1 MTYNDRL
8 LHHVKMTKA
17 PPKPKPSKAQPAARA
32 NAREQIKLAARRLFA
47 LRGIDGVSVREIV
60 EAAAQ
65 KNHGSLSYYFGT
77 KEALVREL
85 VADGAKLIDERRNA
99 FLDAL
104 EAKGGPCF
112 VREVVEALVYPSIG
126 LAGAHENE
134 EDTYTRFIVH
144 LGMSHRELFMDA
156 LEKRWNSGYLRALEH
171 LRRLMPDMPAAAK
184 NQRFV
189 FMGAYLGS
197 VLAMREAALT
207 DPSRPHP
214 TWSSED
220 TLPHLV
226 QTMTVMLEAPLPK
239 GMFAEASRKASAKPR
254 PLRAIVGSVGMILD

>member
-1 MTYNDRL
+1 M
-8 LHHVKMTKA
+8 
-17 PPKPKPSKAQPAARA
+17 PKSPIKSKPSGTQANARA

-65 KNHGSLSYYFGT
+65 KNHGSLAYYFGT

-104 EAKGGPCF
+104 EAKGGPKS
-112 VREVVEALVYPSIG
+112 VRDVVEALVYPSIG
-126 LAGAHENE
+126 LAGDSENE

-171 LRRLMPDMPAAAK
+171 LRRLMPEMPATAK

-207 DPSRPHP
+207 DRTRPHP
-214 TWSSED
+214 TWSSKD

-226 QTMTVMLEAPLPK
+226 QTITVMLEAPLEK
-239 GMFAEASRKASAKPR
+239 SLFAEAARKTSARAR
-254 PLRAIVGSVGMILD
+254 PPRAIVGSVGMILD

>member
-1 MTYNDRL
+1 MTYNADL
-8 LHHVKMTKA
+8 LHPVKMTK
-17 PPKPKPSKAQPAARA
+17 PPAKKPARSA
-32 NAREQIKLAARRLFA
+32 SNAREQIKLAGRRLFA

-104 EAKGGPCF
+104 EANGGPVS

-126 LAGAHENE
+126 LAGASEDE
-134 EDTYTRFIVH
+134 EDTYTRFIG
-144 LGMSHRELFMDA
+144 LLAMSHRELFMDA

-171 LRRLMPDMPAAAK
+171 LRRLMPEMPAAAK

-189 FMGAYLGS
+189 FMGAYLSS
-197 VLAMREAALT
+197 VLSLREAALT
-207 DPSRPHP
+207 DRSRPHP
-214 TWSSED
+214 TWSSKD

-226 QTMTVMLEAPLPK
+226 QTMTVMLEAPLEK
-239 GMFAEASRKASAKPR
+239 GLFASAARQSTSKPR
-254 PLRAIVGSVGMILD
+254 SIVGSIGMILD

>member
-1 MTYNDRL
+1 M
-8 LHHVKMTKA
+8 
-17 PPKPKPSKAQPAARA
+17 PKSPIRSKPSKTQANARA

-65 KNHGSLSYYFGT
+65 KNHGSLTYYFGT

-99 FLDAL
+99 LLDAL
-104 EAKGGPCF
+104 DAKGGPKS
-112 VREVVEALVYPSIG
+112 VQDVVEALVYPSIG
-126 LAGAHENE
+126 LAGTSNDE
-134 EDTYTRFIVH
+134 EDTYTRFIGL

-171 LRRLMPDMPAAAK
+171 LRRLMPEMPAAAK

-197 VLAMREAALT
+197 VLSLREAALT
-207 DPSRPHP
+207 DRSRPHP
-214 TWSSED
+214 TWSSKN
-220 TLPHLV
+220 TLPHFI
-226 QTMTVMLEAPLPK
+226 QTITVMLGAPLQK
-239 GMFAEASRKASAKPR
+239 GLFADADGNATAKARR
-254 PLRAIVGSVGMILD
+254 PRAIVGSVGLILD